1 MAVNIELATS
11 KDLPKILEIVN
22 DAIANTTSNYNYE
35 PQTIEDQTKW
45 FKDKSDKN
53 FPVYVAT
60 LNNFVIGFASYG
72 IFREKI
78 GYQHTVEHSVYID
91 ANYRGEGVGKLLLQK
106 LIDHAKFQNLHVM
119 IGCIDASNKES
130 IAFHEKFGFTVSGTI
145 TEVAFKFDRWLD
157 LVIMQLNLKIKN
169 L

>member
-45 FKDKSDKN
+45 FIDKSDKN

-60 LNNFVIGFASYG
+60 INNFVIGFASYG

-106 LIDHAKFQNLHVM
+106 LIDHAKFQIFREKLCFLCLMRQCIQSSHVNFGILH
-119 IGCIDASNKES
+119 
-130 IAFHEKFGFTVSGTI
+130 
-145 TEVAFKFDRWLD
+145 D
-157 LVIMQLNLKIKN
+157 L
-169 L
+169 